1 LSRMSSHTFR
11 KFKDRLV
18 TGLGLGCVLLAMIP
32 LVSILVEV
40 VRNGLP
46 ALSIEFLTSPPGVI
60 GEAGGGIA
68 NAIQGTLILVGLTC
82 MIGVPLGVLGGIYL
96 AEFGNNWFGRTL
108 RFLNDVLTEFPS
120 IVVGIL
126 AYLLVVLAIGSFSAI
141 AGAIALSIIMVP
153 IVTRTTE
160 ESIKIVPT
168 TIRDAALALGIPRWR
183 ATLSVVLSTARS
195 GVVTG
200 VLLSVARIAGETAP
214 LILTILGSQ
223 LFFSGLDRP
232 MDALPLRIWRF
243 ALLPYNYAREQGWGA
258 ALVLILIVLSLN
270 VIVRLATRG
279 RLGMM
284 RSRV

>member
-1 LSRMSSHTFR
+1 VSSHTVR
-11 KFKDRLV
+11 KFKDKLV
-18 TGLGLGCVLLAMIP
+18 TGLGLGCVGLAMIP
-32 LVSILVEV
+32 LISILVEV
-40 VRNGLP
+40 LRNGLP
-46 ALSIEFLTSPPGVI
+46 ALSLEFLTSPPGVI
-60 GEAGGGIA
+60 GESGGGIA
-68 NAIQGTLILVGLTC
+68 NAIQGTLILIGMTC
-82 MIGVPLGVLGGIYL
+82 LIGVPLGVLGGIYL
-96 AEFGNNWFGRTL
+96 AEFGNNEFGRTL

-126 AYLLVVLAIGSFSAI
+126 AYLLVVLIIGSFSAI
-141 AGAIALSIIMVP
+141 AGAIALSIIMIP

-168 TIRDAALALGIPRWR
+168 TIRDAAMALGIRRWR
-183 ATLSVVLSTARS
+183 TTLSVVLSTARS

-200 VLLSVARIAGETAP
+200 VLLSIARIAGETAP

-232 MDALPLRIWRF
+232 MDALPLRIWRL